1 MFFCLRNLYKGVSD
15 RKIVIGFLLCC
26 ILYFLINAL
35 YLIKYGARYTSYY
48 PIIVLIYA
56 IFLIGFIFFKHKNK
70 PSLKQVVILLA
81 VNAIAIIILQM
92 HIDPYSIKVDR
103 WSAIH
108 NFLTY
113 LLAGE
118 YPYAA
123 QTHLG
128 GYGSPFPVW
137 QLFHLP
143 FYLLGNVGLSLIV
156 AVIIFAY
163 SVWLLSPTITTKVL
177 CLLFMAP
184 AFWYEASVRSDLLAN
199 FLICCSVINFIWVKH
214 IPFEKSWAIIGL
226 LCGLLLS
233 TRLSTIIPLSMFLF
247 QPFLALPARKR
258 IYFLTIVF
266 LAFAIT
272 FLPFIFLDSEMLF
285 FFKYN
290 PFILQTRQGNILD
303 FLIFLPIG
311 IYWSMK
317 WWHYKQYME
326 YSAYILGILVVVTF
340 LHNMWI
346 RGEWCEFFDLYD
358 ITYFNMMLPF
368 LILAMQST
376 GTFASNKKKLINMDK
391 IQ

>member
-1 MFFCLRNLYKGVSD
+1 M
-15 RKIVIGFLLCC
+15 
-26 ILYFLINAL
+26 
-35 YLIKYGARYTSYY
+35 
-48 PIIVLIYA
+48 
-56 IFLIGFIFFKHKNK
+56 
-70 PSLKQVVILLA
+70 
-81 VNAIAIIILQM
+81 
-92 HIDPYSIKVDR
+92 
-103 WSAIH
+103 
-108 NFLTY
+108 
-113 LLAGE
+113 LAGE

-214 IPFEKSWAIIGL
+214 VPFEKSWAIIGL

-272 FLPFIFLDSEMLF
+272 CLPFIFWDSEMLF